1 MPGLT
6 FSVALFFLLVM
17 IPGYVGLWASG
28 RIDEARQKFYP
39 ALYRGIMNF
48 GIVLFWSF
56 LLSERFPFAGRFEI
70 CQTVGN
76 YLASGLSALFATF
89 SGRHTGL
96 SWENLFFWFLIFY
109 TPALFLGAVEL
120 GIDMRSNKY
129 LKNRLAWRRF
139 LVGGSVLEASA
150 RDDVL
155 WDIFLCYRAVGKRP
169 VVLLNLDGTNEP
181 LRGEVL
187 KVSWGNNAGMLI
199 GEMDDPRHMPWAPL
213 SGVRSVKFLNPG
225 IRTVRGT
232 IDNETRKFLNMV
244 HPGYADEVEEKFRRQ
259 AE

>member
-89 SGRHTGL
+89 SGRYTGNYTGKHGYSPTIREL
-96 SWENLFFWFLIFY
+96 SKITGAGVATVHKHLNELIY
-109 TPALFLGAVEL
+109 GGYIRIEQP
-120 GIDMRSNKY
+120 
-129 LKNRLAWRRF
+129 RRR
-139 LVGGSVLEASA
+139 VI
-150 RDDVL
+150 R
-155 WDIFLCYRAVGKRP
+155 
-169 VVLLNLDGTNEP
+169 VVKDY
-181 LRGEVL
+181 
-187 KVSWGNNAGMLI
+187 
-199 GEMDDPRHMPWAPL
+199 D
-213 SGVRSVKFLNPG
+213 
-225 IRTVRGT
+225 
-232 IDNETRKFLNMV
+232 
-244 HPGYADEVEEKFRRQ
+244 
-259 AE
+259 